1 MRIQSNN
8 PYYRGKQVQFKNED
22 IKFDKNGVAEVSEK
36 MAEYLMTVHKGFYE
50 EGKADEYKDENQI
63 EIEKFTGDVQ
73 KKYLEEI
80 SKLKSEK
87 EDLLKKIEKL
97 EVSEKAWRE
106 NYINLEKKMK
116 GEVTNVEK
124 VESTPIEEPIEEE
137 EVTGLEE
144 VEELSKEDKELIE
157 LLESLTKDELKA
169 FALENGIKESEFGQ
183 KREKG
188 LIELIMN
195 KLSK

>member
-50 EGKADEYKDENQI
+50 EGKADEYKDENQV

>member
-50 EGKADEYKDENQI
+50 EGKADEHKDENQI

-106 NYINLEKKMK
+106 NYINLEK
-116 GEVTNVEK
+116 
-124 VESTPIEEPIEEE
+124 
-137 EVTGLEE
+137 
-144 VEELSKEDKELIE
+144 
-157 LLESLTKDELKA
+157 
-169 FALENGIKESEFGQ
+169 ENEG
-183 KREKG
+183 
-188 LIELIMN
+188 
-195 KLSK
+195 

>member
-116 GEVTNVEK
+116 GEVANVEK

>member
-124 VESTPIEEPIEEE
+124 VESTPIEEPTKEE

>member
-1 MRIQSNN
+1 MKIQSNN
-8 PYYRGKQVQFKNED
+8 PYYKGKQIQFKNED
-22 IKFDKNGVAEVSEK
+22 VKFDKDGIAEVSKE
-36 MAEYLMTVHKGFYE
+36 MAKYLMTVHKGFYE
-50 EGKADEYKDENQI
+50 EGKADEYKNENQV

-97 EVSEKAWRE
+97 EVAEKAWRE

-124 VESTPIEEPIEEE
+124 VEVPEVEETAKEETTE
-137 EVTGLEE
+137 SEE

-169 FALENGIKESEFGQ
+169 FALENGIEESEFGQ

-188 LIELIMN
+188 LIDLILN

>member
-1 MRIQSNN
+1 MKIQSNN
-8 PYYRGKQVQFKNED
+8 PYYKGKQVQFKNED
-22 IKFDKNGVAEVSEK
+22 VKFDKDGVAEVSKE

-50 EGKADEYKDENQI
+50 EGKADEYKNENQV

-97 EVSEKAWRE
+97 EVAEKAWRE

-124 VESTPIEEPIEEE
+124 VEVLEVEETAKEDT
-137 EVTGLEE
+137 TGLEE

-169 FALENGIKESEFGQ
+169 FALENGIEESEFGQ

-188 LIELIMN
+188 LIDLILN